1 MDNSAAN
8 KNHTQCSTWLDQ
20 NGWST
25 TSAQELPMNL
35 HTNSQALS
43 LGSTSVQRSLFGH
56 LETSNQSC
64 MNNLSSSSSRNNNL
78 LKAANMNSIFSSNS
92 IFHNPAIATASHGMT
107 FEQQTLYTPSGLET
121 TNQAK
126 ITPTQTL
133 SQQNQSPLPCGV
145 QNLPLQTTNYKM
157 FQSQL
162 PGLGLSHGFQ
172 NQSFGFSSC
181 GPNVNMPQATFGGQN
196 NGNRFSNISNS
207 ATSTEQHQWVPS
219 GEAGHV
225 DKPPLQ
231 ENGCPPSTEGNKR
244 RSSILNQRAQLLKQL
259 ENLDKLLESM
269 PSDDEEEPSNNDVQS
284 PPAANCSSP
293 SLCDKQSFSD
303 TVPASPGSPAGA
315 EEMDQSCSASEADS
329 DAGSDYVPQSE
340 VSFSNSQPED
350 DSNSEDC
357 VSPSC
362 QEDDTVKREEN
373 SEDSLSE
380 EENTTSSTKTPEDNE
395 KKYGKVEI
403 GTSGTKNGHST
414 SRRNYCLF
422 CGKPVTKISRHLT
435 NIHSDRIEVAVA
447 FQYPPNSKERRKI
460 WQKLTNDGNFK
471 HNKDVLKTGEGKLAV
486 RGRTKTSSKATD
498 FVHCIYCHGLYGK
511 KLIHLHLRKC
521 KENVKTEDDSHGTP
535 RRVVSHCA
543 LLTKNCEGISEEFK
557 NLIGVMVY
565 DNVTET
571 VMENQIILQ
580 YGEQMF
586 KKYINLPKQHEY
598 ARQNLRHVAR
608 LLLEAQ
614 KSTPMKSFEDFFK
627 PSNFKLVVS
636 AVKVVGQYD
645 PEKKR
650 YNIPSLALK
659 LGYHLQK
666 ICNIVQ
672 HNAKSIGDTKVVESC
687 KIFLSM
693 YDKKWT
699 KYVSSLA
706 LKNIKDMQKK
716 RANKVPSAQD
726 VKRLYY
732 HLETAHHA
740 AEKKLR
746 ENLCSENFVALA
758 RAVLARMIL
767 FNRRLPGEV
776 ASISLETFESRIRS
790 DVCDD
795 MDVSVSQMERKLCG
809 LFSRVTIKGKC
820 GRVVPIILKPSFE
833 SSIEF
838 LVSVREKCGI
848 LSNNPYVFP
857 RQQSLTAQRGSSCI
871 QFHVKECGAENPS
884 VLMVVK
890 LRRHFAPLLQLLNL
904 DDEEVKQVLGP
915 NSDIQVL
922 RQINDTMCDDS
933 VMESEGPL
941 KFYQQRTGATGC
953 RMPDALKNSKTQGL
967 HNQAKLGWSKAEV
980 RAVEKHLM
988 SFIKKHKIP
997 QKDDCVQC
1005 LEAEPRALMNRSWK
1019 GVKNYVRNRITTL
1032 QRQTGSSKKS
1042 SKSRTAKKKHKPQ
1055 QSSET
1060 SQAPNGEQEAREK
1073 PSAGP
1078 SSASSH
1084 SKSQKGKGSSLL
1096 HKPKP
1101 KWDEA
1106 EVCAVEKHLM
1116 RFIKEHTLPQK
1127 DDCTRCLE
1135 AEPRALKNRSWRG
1148 IKDYVRNRI
1157 TALQRQSGSSNAP
1170 SKTKSQPRKGTSQS
1184 SGNNLTGRLQPPSGE
1199 QPAPEHQN
1207 AFSSCSFG
1215 SSNLFLPQTYATT
1228 TSCSMNASAKSGRT
1242 KEKASPGLQ
1251 KKSKHTWNEAEV
1263 QAVEKHLMNFIT
1275 KQRLPQKDDCVRC
1288 LDAEPHALRNRSWK
1302 GVKDYVR
1309 NRITTLQRQSGSLG
1323 SAPKT
1328 KRSKQDQPLH
1338 SSRRYHQL

>member
-8 KNHTQCSTWLDQ
+8 KNHIHCPTWLDQ

-25 TSAQELPMNL
+25 TSAQGLPMNL

-43 LGSTSVQRSLFGH
+43 LGSTSAQRSLFGH

-64 MNNLSSSSSRNNNL
+64 LNNLSSLASRNNNL

-92 IFHNPAIATASHGMT
+92 IFPNPAITTASHGMT
-107 FEQQTLYTPSGLET
+107 FESQTLYTPAGLET

-126 ITPTQTL
+126 IIPPPAL

-145 QNLPLQTTNYKM
+145 QNLPLQTANYKM

-162 PGLGLSHGFQ
+162 PGPGLSHSFQ

-181 GPNVNMPQATFGGQN
+181 GLNVNMPQATFGGQD
-196 NGNRFSNISNS
+196 NGNRYTNICNS
-207 ATSTEQHQWVPS
+207 AASTEQHQWVPS
-219 GEAGHV
+219 SEAGHV
-225 DKPPLQ
+225 DKPPLL
-231 ENGCPPSTEGNKR
+231 ENGCLPSTEGNKR

-269 PSDDEEEPSNNDVQS
+269 PSDDEEERSNNDVQS

-293 SLCDKQSFSD
+293 SRCDKQSFSD
-303 TVPASPGSPAGA
+303 TVPASPVSPAGS
-315 EEMDQSCSASEADS
+315 EEMDQSCSASVGDS
-329 DAGSDYVPQSE
+329 DPGSDYVPQSE
-340 VSFSNSQPED
+340 VSFSNSQSED
-350 DSNSEDC
+350 DANSEDC
-357 VSPSC
+357 LSPRR
-362 QEDDTVKREEN
+362 QEDDPVKREEN

-380 EENTTSSTKTPEDNE
+380 EENTTSSTKTSEDNE

-403 GTSGTKNGHST
+403 ETSKAKNGHST
-414 SRRNYCLF
+414 IKRNYCLF
-422 CGKPVTKISRHLT
+422 CGRPVTKMSKHLT
-435 NIHSDRIEVAVA
+435 NVHSDRIEVAVV
-447 FQYPPNSKERRKI
+447 FQYPANSVERRKI

-471 HNKDVLKTGEGKLAV
+471 HNKDVLKTGEGKLVV
-486 RGRTKTSSKATD
+486 RGRLTTSLKATD
-498 FVHCIYCHGLYGK
+498 FVHCIYCHGLYAK
-511 KLIHLHLRKC
+511 RRIHLHMKRC
-521 KENVKTEDDSHGTP
+521 RENVKTEDYSQEIP
-535 RRVVSHCA
+535 KRVVSHCA

-565 DNVTET
+565 DNVSET
-571 VMENQIILQ
+571 VMENRIILQ

-586 KKYINLPKQHEY
+586 KKYISHPKQHEY

-614 KSTPMKSFEDFFK
+614 NSTPMKSFEDFFK
-627 PSNFKLVVS
+627 PSNFKHVVS
-636 AVKVVGQYD
+636 AVKVMGQYD

-672 HNAKSIGDTKVVESC
+672 HNAKSLGDTKVVESC
-687 KIFLSM
+687 KIFLCM

-706 LKNIKDMQKK
+706 LSNIKDMQKK

-746 ENLCSENFVALA
+746 ENLCSENFAALA
-758 RAVLARMIL
+758 RTVLARTIL

-776 ASISLETFESRIRS
+776 ASISLAAFESRMRS

-795 MDVSVSQMERKLCG
+795 MDVSVSKLERKLCG
-809 LFSRVTIKGKC
+809 LFSRVTIRGNC

-857 RQQSLTAQRGSSCI
+857 RQHSLTSQKGSSCI

-884 VLMVVK
+884 VLVVMK
-890 LRRHFAPLLQLLNL
+890 IRRHFAPLLQLLNL

-915 NSDIQVL
+915 NSDVQVL
-922 RQINDTMCDDS
+922 RQINDIMCDDS

-941 KFYQQRTGATGC
+941 QFYQQRRGATGC
-953 RMPDALKNSKTQGL
+953 SMPDALKNSKTEGL
-967 HNQAKLGWSKAEV
+967 HNQAKLAWNKAEV
-980 RAVEKHLM
+980 QAVEKHLM

-997 QKDDCVQC
+997 QKSDCVQC

-1019 GVKNYVRNRITTL
+1019 GVKDYVRNRITTL
-1032 QRQTGSSKKS
+1032 QRQTGSSKEP
-1042 SKSRTAKKKHKPQ
+1042 SKSRTAKKKHKPR
-1055 QSSET
+1055 QSSVT

-1084 SKSQKGKGSSLL
+1084 SKSQKGKGSNLL

-1101 KWDEA
+1101 KWDKA

-1116 RFIKEHTLPQK
+1116 RFIEEHKLPQK
-1127 DDCTRCLE
+1127 DNCTRCLE
-1135 AEPRALKNRSWRG
+1135 AEPCALKNRSWRG

-1157 TALQRQSGSSNAP
+1157 TALQRQSGSSKAP

-1184 SGNNLTGRLQPPSGE
+1184 SGNILTGRLQPPSGE
-1199 QPAPEHQN
+1199 ELAPEHRN

-1215 SSNLFLPQTYATT
+1215 SSNLFLPQTYAAT
-1228 TSCSMNASAKSGRT
+1228 TSCSMNAPAKTGRT
-1242 KEKASPGLQ
+1242 KEKVSPGLQ
-1251 KKSKHTWNEAEV
+1251 KKSKHMWNEAEV

-1275 KQRLPQKDDCVRC
+1275 KQKLPQKDDCVRC

-1323 SAPKT
+1323 TASKT
-1328 KRSKQDQPLH
+1328 ERSRQDQPLQ

>member
-1 MDNSAAN
+1 MSQHSGSFN
-8 KNHTQCSTWLDQ
+8 KYS
-20 NGWST
+20 
-25 TSAQELPMNL
+25 
-35 HTNSQALS
+35 
-43 LGSTSVQRSLFGH
+43 
-56 LETSNQSC
+56 
-64 MNNLSSSSSRNNNL
+64 
-78 LKAANMNSIFSSNS
+78 K
-92 IFHNPAIATASHGMT
+92 
-107 FEQQTLYTPSGLET
+107 
-121 TNQAK
+121 
-126 ITPTQTL
+126 
-133 SQQNQSPLPCGV
+133 
-145 QNLPLQTTNYKM
+145 
-157 FQSQL
+157 
-162 PGLGLSHGFQ
+162 
-172 NQSFGFSSC
+172 
-181 GPNVNMPQATFGGQN
+181 
-196 NGNRFSNISNS
+196 
-207 ATSTEQHQWVPS
+207 
-219 GEAGHV
+219 
-225 DKPPLQ
+225 
-231 ENGCPPSTEGNKR
+231 
-244 RSSILNQRAQLLKQL
+244 
-259 ENLDKLLESM
+259 
-269 PSDDEEEPSNNDVQS
+269 
-284 PPAANCSSP
+284 
-293 SLCDKQSFSD
+293 
-303 TVPASPGSPAGA
+303 
-315 EEMDQSCSASEADS
+315 
-329 DAGSDYVPQSE
+329 
-340 VSFSNSQPED
+340 
-350 DSNSEDC
+350 
-357 VSPSC
+357 
-362 QEDDTVKREEN
+362 
-373 SEDSLSE
+373 
-380 EENTTSSTKTPEDNE
+380 
-395 KKYGKVEI
+395 
-403 GTSGTKNGHST
+403 
-414 SRRNYCLF
+414 RNYCLF

-586 KKYINLPKQHEY
+586 KKYINHPKQHEY

-645 PEKKR
+645 R

-726 VKRLYY
+726 VKHLYY

-758 RAVLARMIL
+758 RAVLARTIL

-904 DDEEVKQVLGP
+904 DDEEVKQV
-915 NSDIQVL
+915 
-922 RQINDTMCDDS
+922 
-933 VMESEGPL
+933 
-941 KFYQQRTGATGC
+941 
-953 RMPDALKNSKTQGL
+953 
-967 HNQAKLGWSKAEV
+967 
-980 RAVEKHLM
+980 
-988 SFIKKHKIP
+988 
-997 QKDDCVQC
+997 
-1005 LEAEPRALMNRSWK
+1005 
-1019 GVKNYVRNRITTL
+1019 
-1032 QRQTGSSKKS
+1032 
-1042 SKSRTAKKKHKPQ
+1042 
-1055 QSSET
+1055 
-1060 SQAPNGEQEAREK
+1060 
-1073 PSAGP
+1073 
-1078 SSASSH
+1078 
-1084 SKSQKGKGSSLL
+1084 
-1096 HKPKP
+1096 
-1101 KWDEA
+1101 
-1106 EVCAVEKHLM
+1106 
-1116 RFIKEHTLPQK
+1116 
-1127 DDCTRCLE
+1127 
-1135 AEPRALKNRSWRG
+1135 
-1148 IKDYVRNRI
+1148 
-1157 TALQRQSGSSNAP
+1157 
-1170 SKTKSQPRKGTSQS
+1170 
-1184 SGNNLTGRLQPPSGE
+1184 
-1199 QPAPEHQN
+1199 
-1207 AFSSCSFG
+1207 
-1215 SSNLFLPQTYATT
+1215 
-1228 TSCSMNASAKSGRT
+1228 
-1242 KEKASPGLQ
+1242 
-1251 KKSKHTWNEAEV
+1251 
-1263 QAVEKHLMNFIT
+1263 
-1275 KQRLPQKDDCVRC
+1275 
-1288 LDAEPHALRNRSWK
+1288 
-1302 GVKDYVR
+1302 
-1309 NRITTLQRQSGSLG
+1309 
-1323 SAPKT
+1323 
-1328 KRSKQDQPLH
+1328 
-1338 SSRRYHQL
+1338 